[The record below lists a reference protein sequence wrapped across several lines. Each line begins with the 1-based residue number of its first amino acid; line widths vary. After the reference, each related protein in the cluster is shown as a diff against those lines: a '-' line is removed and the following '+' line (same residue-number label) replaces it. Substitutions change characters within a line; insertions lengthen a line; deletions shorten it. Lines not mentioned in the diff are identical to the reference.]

1 MTPSRV
7 VGITALVTLAAA
19 GVGALAL
26 NGEPEA
32 TETAPP
38 VVKALA
44 KKADIATE
52 SRGESKVA
60 WLEDG
65 TKVYRVPVV
74 MRDGGRDVDEKTAA
88 EAPCK
93 RRPKGVDGSLCLH
106 ATTDL
111 DGKPTQGP
119 APELNRYPAA
129 EMIGPGCEPVA
140 CSVFLGEDADA
151 EEVKPK

>member
-1 MTPSRV
+1 MQPSRV
-7 VGITALVTLAAA
+7 VGIAALVTLAAA

-26 NGEPEA
+26 NGDPEV

-44 KKADIATE
+44 KKGDIATE

-74 MRDGGRDVDEKTAA
+74 MRDGGRDYDEKTAA

-106 ATTDL
+106 ATVDI
-111 DGKPTQGP
+111 DGKPQQLP
-119 APELNRYPAA
+119 APELNRYPSA
-129 EMIGPGCEPVA
+129 EMIGSGCEPCA
-140 CSVFLGEDADA
+140 CSIWLGEDGDA
-151 EEVKPK
+151 EEVRK

>member
-1 MTPSRV
+1 MNPSRIGIGAV
-7 VGITALVTLAAA
+7 VALAVVVRIVTL
-19 GVGALAL
+19 
-26 NGEPEA
+26 NDEPVV
-32 TETAPP
+32 TETAPA
-38 VVKALA
+38 VVRTLA

-52 SRGESKVA
+52 SRGESKVH
-60 WLEDG
+60 WLRDG

-74 MRDGGRDVDEKTAA
+74 MRDGGRDVDERGSL

-93 RRPKGVDGSLCLH
+93 RRPKGVDGALCLH

-111 DGKPTQGP
+111 SGKPTQGP
-119 APELNRYPAA
+119 SPELNRYPAA
-129 EMIGPGCEPVA
+129 EMIGPGCEGVA